1 MSAAGKAF
9 ETKLNILLGRLL
21 SSELGIRATRS
32 IPSLALGFAGEKI
45 SEIAESASITGGG
58 IPRELPEFD
67 LIIMN
72 PPFTRATGRGGRK
85 GGGLFG
91 FILDEEVR
99 TYIT

>member
-1 MSAAGKAF
+1 
-9 ETKLNILLGRLL
+9 
-21 SSELGIRATRS
+21 
-32 IPSLALGFAGEKI
+32 LALGFAGEKI